1 MKLSAW
7 HSLWKFIYLTRQL
20 HHSLV
25 VHLSYEKS
33 WICPCE
39 LLLSLKWLPLYWK
52 KMLLHKELQQM
63 KYFIFLHDSPVD
75 LVTWTICT
83 HNNVRTFF
91 HSARPFSHSVQVIVG
106 LSLDAL
112 SNHFTY
118 LCELLVSVDHRLLH
132 IDTLRQPLHQKE
144 VFVLKSSASI
154 QQDRSRS
161 FCGTCVGTR
170 LETRCEF
177 RDTRDLLRRFVL
189 I

>member
-7 HSLWKFIYLTRQL
+7 YSLWKFIYLTRQL

-75 LVTWTICT
+75 LVTWTIST

-91 HSARPFSHSVQVIVG
+91 HFARPFSHSVQVIVS
-106 LSLDAL
+106 LLLDAL
-112 SNHFTY
+112 SHPY
-118 LCELLVSVDHRLLH
+118 YLLVRTICLCGSPAVTHRYTTTTITSEGGFRPEKLSKH
-132 IDTLRQPLHQKE
+132 
-144 VFVLKSSASI
+144 SA
-154 QQDRSRS
+154 
-161 FCGTCVGTR
+161 G
-170 LETRCEF
+170 
-177 RDTRDLLRRFVL
+177 
-189 I
+189 